1 MGGGS
6 GWGTHVNPRLFH
18 FNVGQNSLQI
28 IIIIIIII
36 KIKLGINSKKINLQ
50 RGSIQTALYSVRFFM
65 LSLMSV
71 MSVYFTVHITGSF
84 LSLLNEV
91 ESFSRV

>member
-1 MGGGS
+1 MGNTCKPTAVS
-6 GWGTHVNPRLFH
+6 FQCRTKFTTN
-18 FNVGQNSLQI
+18 NNNNNNNK
-28 IIIIIIII
+28 I